1 MAILLYCIAKS
12 DVPAP
17 DSLAGV
23 AGYPVLRAEIGD
35 LAAFTSHNQDSSVWL
50 RAPLQSSA
58 LEFHRVLTEIFKS
71 AAIIPFRFPTI
82 FENEEQLI
90 ERLKEQSN
98 EYSALLEKFRDL
110 VQMEIRLASPDLR
123 AAAASGTQYLKRRQA
138 AARMIE
144 ESVNDL
150 RAIVSPVSRDWRE
163 RPFKEGTRAFALVDR
178 RRVPDFRSLMLE
190 TSIPRELSVR
200 VSGPWPVS
208 EFIEQ
213 S

>member
-12 DVPAP
+12 DVPIA
-17 DSLAGV
+17 DSLTGV
-23 AGYPVLRAEIGD
+23 AADPVLRTEIGD

-50 RAPLQSSA
+50 RAPLQSTA
-58 LEFHRVLTEIFKS
+58 VEFHRVLSEIFKS

-90 ERLKEQSN
+90 ERLQQQAN

-110 VQMEIRLASPDLR
+110 VQMEIRVTYSNLKTPP
-123 AAAASGTQYLKRRQA
+123 ASGAQYLKGRQA
-138 AARMIE
+138 ATRVAE
-144 ESVNDL
+144 KFASEL
-150 RAIVSPVSRDWRE
+150 RANVASLVQDWRE
-163 RPFKEGTRAFALVDR
+163 GPSKEGIRAFALVQR
-178 RRVPDFRSLMLE
+178 NRVPDLRNFMLKTTVPE
-190 TSIPRELSVR
+190 DLGVR